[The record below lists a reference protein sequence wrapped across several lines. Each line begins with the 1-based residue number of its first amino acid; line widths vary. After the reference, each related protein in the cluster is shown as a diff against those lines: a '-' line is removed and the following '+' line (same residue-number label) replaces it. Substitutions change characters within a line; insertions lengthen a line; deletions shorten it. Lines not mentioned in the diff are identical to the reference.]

1 MSTPCFCGECNFL
14 LYEDMDGN
22 GYCQLQDCVGRN
34 CSDQC
39 DLDHTAM
46 RTDCLLKGLHYL
58 QKWRRG
64 ADTKQP
70 MGYVVGKMIDSVIY
84 KLRQSK

>member
-1 MSTPCFCGECNFL
+1 MSTPCYCGECNFMGA
-14 LYEDMDGN
+14 ECSDGF
-22 GYCQLQDCVGRN
+22 GYCEICGHSNHCGDRCV
-34 CSDQC
+34 
-39 DLDHTAM
+39 LDHTKIS
-46 RTDCLLKGLHYL
+46 REGLLKGLHYL

-64 ADTKQP
+64 ANTKQP

>member
-1 MSTPCFCGECNFL
+1 MSTPCYCGSCCFL
-14 LYEDMDGN
+14 LNESVDGFGGCLLKDYES
-22 GYCQLQDCVGRN
+22 VR

-39 DLDHTAM
+39 DLDHTTM

-64 ADTKQP
+64 ANTKQP